1 MIHVEGHRLALSG
14 PLNMSTVAG
23 AVETGRRAVALGAT
37 EIDLSA
43 ATEIDSA
50 AVALLLDWIR
60 TAKKPLEI
68 TGMPSAMASL
78 ASLYGVDGLIPR
90 PI

>member
-1 MIHVEGHRLALSG
+1 MLSG

>member
-1 MIHVEGHRLALSG
+1 VIRVEGHRLVLSG

-23 AVETGRRAVALGAT
+23 QVEAGRRAVAEGAA

-60 TAKKPLEI
+60 TAKKPLKI
-68 TGMPSAMASL
+68 TGMPKAMASI
-78 ASLYGVDGLIPR
+78 ASLYGVDGLLPR
-90 PI
+90 ST

>member
-1 MIHVEGHRLALSG
+1 MIKVEGHRLVLTG
-14 PLNMSTVAG
+14 PLNMSTA
-23 AVETGRRAVALGAT
+23 ARHVEEGRRAVAEGAV

-60 TAKKPLEI
+60 TAGKPLKI
-68 TGMPSAMASL
+68 TGMPKAMASL
-78 ASLYGVDGLIPR
+78 ASLYGVDGLLPR
-90 PI
+90 ST